1 LTYQTKKRAALLREL
16 NDIIAADRFPFS
28 PRILMLKAI
37 RAKLR
42 PEPVRE
48 PLPHRSTTIHRE
60 RSLPEGAAPAVRP

>member
-48 PLPHRSTTIHRE
+48 PLPSPKHHHPPRAV
-60 RSLPEGAAPAVRP
+60 AARRRRAGR